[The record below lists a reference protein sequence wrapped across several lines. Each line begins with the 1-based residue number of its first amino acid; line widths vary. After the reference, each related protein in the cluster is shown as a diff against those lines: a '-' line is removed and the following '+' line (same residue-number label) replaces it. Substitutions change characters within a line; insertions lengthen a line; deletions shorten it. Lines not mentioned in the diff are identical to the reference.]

1 MNSEMY
7 EIFFNIQ
14 KKHWWFQTKK
24 EIVLK
29 AIEKFN
35 DAKGQIKILD
45 IGCGSGLMLNSLE
58 KIGEVSGMD
67 MSDDAIGFSGK
78 IFNGRVLKGWL
89 PDKVPFPEN
98 HFDLIVAL
106 DVIEHIEDDFGSL
119 ESIRKHLKAHGKAI
133 ITVPAY
139 MFLWSPFDDKNEHK
153 RRYRR
158 SELKKKLLAAGFKI
172 EKLSYY
178 IFFLFPAV
186 FIVRKLNMILGRD
199 GAVDVVGY

>member
-67 MSDDAIGFSGK
+67 MSDDAI
-78 IFNGRVLKGWL
+78 
-89 PDKVPFPEN
+89 
-98 HFDLIVAL
+98 
-106 DVIEHIEDDFGSL
+106 
-119 ESIRKHLKAHGKAI
+119 
-133 ITVPAY
+133 
-139 MFLWSPFDDKNEHK
+139 
-153 RRYRR
+153 
-158 SELKKKLLAAGFKI
+158 
-172 EKLSYY
+172 
-178 IFFLFPAV
+178 
-186 FIVRKLNMILGRD
+186 
-199 GAVDVVGY
+199 